1 MEYQKMIDFIDDK
14 TNQTSK
20 FGKKL
25 GWNKRWIMRKV

>member
-1 MEYQKMIDFIDDK
+1 MEYQKMTDFIDDK

-25 GWNKRWIMRKV
+25 GCNKR